1 MSLSKLKTLFENLK
15 TCDTWSIQLLKIK
28 TSKKNGTSYVGR
40 EITLNPQ
47 GKLCEFVNEISD
59 KYTNSEK
66 GILSSY
72 SDVIDYD
79 GSAIGKT
86 VYKLSVNN
94 SLINDEY
101 QSLIKAVA
109 SPDTELDPLD
119 LSPQAYLLNGKS
131 FIDNIEYPV
140 KLISMQRP
148 VTNLNHKFFGDK
160 GSFTEISKKVL
171 SLKPT
176 IDVVILENCIYLLTL
191 SGENLFNMERSYKA
205 VCSEKIE
212 VIKKYNIL
220 VDTDE
225 FANIAQ
231 TGHNPRKFIS
241 FNQNRLEHLKHKDF
255 RIKMAKKFSIPL
267 NQGKFDTTKEGCS
280 EKIVKL
286 LCNKGMVDPFE
297 DCPVEVASS
306 KQWS

>member
-1 MSLSKLKTLFENLK
+1 MSLSKLKTLLENLK

-28 TSKKNGTSYVGR
+28 TFKKNGTNYIGR

-59 KYTNSEK
+59 KYTNLEK

-94 SLINDEY
+94 SLVNDEY

-131 FIDNIEYPV
+131 LIDNIEYPV

-148 VTNLNHKFFGDK
+148 MTNLRHKFLKDK

-171 SLKPT
+171 SLKPA
-176 IDVVILENCIYLLTL
+176 IDVAIFDNSIYLLTL
-191 SGENLFNMERSYKA
+191 SGENLFNMENL
-205 VCSEKIE
+205 
-212 VIKKYNIL
+212 IKL
-220 VDTDE
+220 
-225 FANIAQ
+225 FAQ
-231 TGHNPRKFIS
+231 RK
-241 FNQNRLEHLKHKDF
+241 
-255 RIKMAKKFSIPL
+255 
-267 NQGKFDTTKEGCS
+267 
-280 EKIVKL
+280 
-286 LCNKGMVDPFE
+286 
-297 DCPVEVASS
+297 
-306 KQWS
+306 